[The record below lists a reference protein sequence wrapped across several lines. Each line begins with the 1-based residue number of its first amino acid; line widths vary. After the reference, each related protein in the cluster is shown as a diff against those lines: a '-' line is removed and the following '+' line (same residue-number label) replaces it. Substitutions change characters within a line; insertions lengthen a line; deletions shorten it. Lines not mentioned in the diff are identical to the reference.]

1 MRCGIS
7 ITQGG
12 KFFAKE
18 HPDPKPNPNPK
29 PNPDPNSNPDPN
41 PDPSPTPEQG
51 QHQPSFLDAANP
63 ARLCVENPL
72 DPSVDCGAPAWNI
85 SQLRH
90 ACCNSYMRL
99 LNLVGASGGGGSAG
113 LGGGGLGGGGGRLRV
128 LGVLLDVRDAS
139 TPAAPAHGAPPKPV
153 EPRPSPRWPQAHR
166 AVPVAE
172 PC

>member
-1 MRCGIS
+1 MRRFYALHGMAVG
-7 ITQGG
+7 QVVGWQPEG
-12 KFFAKE
+12 AAE
-18 HPDPKPNPNPK
+18 VAPAQN
-29 PNPDPNSNPDPN
+29 PN

-99 LNLVGASGGGGSAG
+99 LNLVGASGGGGS
-113 LGGGGLGGGGGRLRV
+113 GGLGGGGGRLRV

-139 TPAAPAHGAPPKPV
+139 TPAAPAHGTPPQPV
-153 EPRPSPRWPQAHR
+153 EPHPSPRWPQAHQ
-166 AVPVAE
+166 AMPLAE